1 MTELDK
7 TIKYYEK
14 IVLQLSVTIT
24 DYINGG
30 KLLGLKEQEDLYTT
44 RVERRVVVEFLEK
57 LYEIKFEIE
66 NNQP

>member
-14 IVLQLSVTIT
+14 IALQLSVTIT
-24 DYINGG
+24 DYINEG

-57 LYEIKFEIE
+57 LYEIKFSLE
-66 NNQP
+66 NI